1 MAKIVIDPISR
12 IEGHLKIDVTVE
24 NGVVKDAHSTGTL
37 FRGFEIFMKGHH
49 PLDAQ
54 HYTQRICGV
63 CPVSHGV
70 TASLNLDS
78 ALGIAGQI
86 PNNGRIIRNLIQGA
100 NYVQSHILHF
110 YHLAALDYV
119 DVTAAA
125 DYTGSDQGL
134 LKVKA
139 FIGRAVTAKNNAMLG
154 PFWPRYEGDYRLSK
168 PINQKATMDYVKA
181 LDMRR
186 LAHEMAAI
194 FFGRIPHGPGLCPGG
209 VPQGPTA
216 DNIAQFRT
224 KLNILR
230 DFTDNVYI
238 PDVIAVAEA
247 YASDGFSQGVGCGKV
262 LSYGVFDLDSNA
274 DLTKRK
280 RVLPNGL
287 AGADLKLTAFDPQA
301 ISEQVKYS
309 WFDSPGGHPS
319 QEDTKDNYNKSGA
332 YSWLKAPRYNNE
344 VREVGPLPRV
354 LVAYLSGDATV
365 KKMVDDT
372 LAHFGAGPAALFSTL
387 GRHASRALECKI
399 IADAM
404 DKWLSELK
412 VGDPYNVPFQIPDTA
427 QGMGLWE
434 APRGAL
440 GHWISIKGGVI
451 DRYQCV
457 VPSTWN
463 CSPRDDKDQPGAIE
477 QALIGAKVRDEANPF
492 EVVRIVRAYDPC
504 LACAVHLVRPNGET
518 IGEYRIA

>member
-12 IEGHLKIDVTVE
+12 IEGHLKIEVVVE
-24 NGVVKDAHSTGTL
+24 NGVVKDAHSSGTL

-70 TASLNLDS
+70 TSVLNLDS
-78 ALGIAGQI
+78 ALGVAGQI
-86 PNNGRIIRNLIQGA
+86 PDNGRIIRNLIQGA

-125 DYTGSDQGL
+125 DYTGNDLGL
-134 LKVKA
+134 LKVKK
-139 FIGRAVTAKNNAMLG
+139 FIERALSANDLAMLG

-168 PINQKATMDYVKA
+168 AVNQKATADYVKA

-186 LAHEMAAI
+186 LAHEMATI
-194 FFGRIPHGPGLCPGG
+194 FFGRIPHGPGLTAGG
-209 VPQGPTA
+209 VTQGPT
-216 DNIAQFRT
+216 DLNIEQFRT
-224 KLNILR
+224 KLKILR

-247 YASDGFSQGVGCGKV
+247 YSDHFDQGFGCGKV

-274 DLTKRK
+274 DLTKRR
-280 RVLPNGL
+280 RVLPNGV
-287 AGADLKLTAFDPQA
+287 ADANLNLTAFNPQF
-301 ISEQVKYS
+301 ITEDVKYG
-309 WFDSPGGHPS
+309 WFDSSSGHPS
-319 QEDTKDNYNKSGA
+319 GTDTIDNHNKSGA
-332 YSWLKAPRYNNE
+332 YSWLKAPRYNGE
-344 VREVGPLPRV
+344 VHEVGPLPRV
-354 LVAYLSGDATV
+354 LVAYLAGDPTV
-365 KKMVDDT
+365 QQMVNDT
-372 LAHFGAGPAALFSTL
+372 LGHFGAGPSALFSTL
-387 GRHASRALECKI
+387 GRHAARALECKI
-399 IADAM
+399 VADAM
-404 DKWLSELK
+404 DKWLDELK
-412 VGDPYNVPFQIPDTA
+412 VGDPWNVPIEIPDSA
-427 QGMGLWE
+427 EGMGLWE

-440 GHWISIKGGVI
+440 GHWISIKNGVI

-463 CSPRDDKDQPGAIE
+463 CSPRDDRDQPGAIE
-477 QALIGAKVRDEANPF
+477 QSLIGAKVRDEENPF
-492 EVVRIVRAYDPC
+492 EVVRIVRAFDPC
-504 LACAVHLVRPNGET
+504 LACAVHLVRPNGDT